1 MITHWQVFTAALCW
15 PLGIC
20 WWCSARQG
28 KEEWRVWEEFETRI
42 CGYGNGWKKMRN
54 HEAWGFVWKILE
66 NLWWFQHIPAIQSER
81 FGMLMDKKE
90 LSNHYL
96 VAPFGVQVAR
106 SINLI
111 DMDFLRCSFEVAL
124 FVLGVFVST
133 CTTHSVN
140 KRAWG
145 SLLIP
150 IYSTFEFCSCSLSC
164 LMYTW
169 VDTL

>member
-1 MITHWQVFTAALCW
+1 
-15 PLGIC
+15 
-20 WWCSARQG
+20 
-28 KEEWRVWEEFETRI
+28 
-42 CGYGNGWKKMRN
+42 
-54 HEAWGFVWKILE
+54 
-66 NLWWFQHIPAIQSER
+66 
-81 FGMLMDKKE
+81 MLMDKKE